1 MGRKMP
7 RKARPTRGADVAG
20 YPIMV
25 KWTAHAT
32 TQLRHIHDYIAQDSP
47 LYAKRV
53 SDALVRKT
61 FLLDEL
67 PRTGRKVPEFDDE
80 AVRELSLYSYL
91 FPNTPIKG
99 KLSLSHL
106 NFNKPRLVK

>member
-1 MGRKMP
+1 
-7 RKARPTRGADVAG
+7 
-20 YPIMV
+20 MV

-32 TQLRHIHDYIAQDSP
+32 TQLRHIHNFIAQDSP

-67 PRTGRKVPEFDDE
+67 PRMGRKVPELDDE
-80 AVRELSLYSYL
+80 AVRELSLYSYRIL
-91 FPNTPIKG
+91 YEIKNTHNYILAVIHKRRDLLAQEITREP
-99 KLSLSHL
+99 
-106 NFNKPRLVK
+106 